1 MEGGETVCHRN
12 RRHHNGECPGEN
24 LPIHAAQSRRP
35 ILPPMTATL
44 AQPRPTTL
52 GSRVLARSGLADR
65 YAVRL
70 ARDRADVLAAQTLRF
85 LVFNVE
91 LNEGLEASYATCRDA
106 DPFDEVCDHLVVE
119 DRATGDIVGT
129 YRVQTGAMAAANR
142 GFYSAGEFDF
152 APFAPMGAQLVE
164 LGRACV
170 HSQHRNIAVLALL
183 WRGIAGYA
191 RERGGRY
198 LVGCSSLPTVDPAV
212 GAGAYSQL
220 MRTHLAP
227 EPWRTV
233 PVPACHCPLD
243 QIAPEPVR
251 LPRLLAGYFSLG
263 ARICGPPALDRE
275 FRTIDFLT
283 LMDLETLPAGAL
295 G

>member
-12 RRHHNGECPGEN
+12 RRHHDGEWPGEN

-70 ARDRADVLAAQTLRF
+70 ARDRTDVLAAQTLRF

-91 LNEGLEASYATCRDA
+91 LNEGLEASYATCRDT

-129 YRVQTGAMAAANR
+129 YRLQTGPMAAANR
-142 GFYSAGEFDF
+142 GFYSAVEFDF
-152 APFAPMGAQLVE
+152 APLAPLMPQTVE
-164 LGRACV
+164 AGRACV
-170 HSQHRNIAVLALL
+170 HSQHRNIAVIGLL
-183 WRGIAGYA
+183 WRNIIAYG

-198 LVGCSSLPTVDPAV
+198 LIGCSSLPTVDPA
-212 GAGAYSQL
+212 AGTAAYSQL
-220 MRTHLAP
+220 MRAHLAP
-227 EPWRTV
+227 GPWRTR
-233 PVPACHCPLD
+233 PMPAYECPLD
-243 QIAPEPVR
+243 RMAVEPVR
-251 LPRLLAGYFSLG
+251 IPRLLAGYFSLG
-263 ARICGPPALDRE
+263 AKICGPPALDRE
-275 FRTIDFLT
+275 FGTIDFLT
-283 LMDLETLPAGAL
+283 VLDLELLPSNAFG
-295 G
+295 

>member
-1 MEGGETVCHRN
+1 MNAT
-12 RRHHNGECPGEN
+12 
-24 LPIHAAQSRRP
+24 L
-35 ILPPMTATL
+35 LPPKSVN
-44 AQPRPTTL
+44 L
-52 GSRVLARSGLADR
+52 GARVLARGGLAAR
-65 YAVRL
+65 YQLRL
-70 ARDRADVLAAQTLRF
+70 ARDRADLLAAQTLRF
-85 LVFNVE
+85 LVFNLE

-129 YRVQTGAMAAANR
+129 YRVQTGTMAAAHR

-152 APFAPMGAQLVE
+152 SPLASFGAQLVE

-170 HSQHRNIAVLALL
+170 HSQHRNVGVLSLL
-183 WRGIAGYA
+183 WQGVVHYA

-220 MRTHLAP
+220 MRIHLAP
-227 EPWRTV
+227 EPWRTR
-233 PVPACHCPLD
+233 PLPAFHCPLD
-243 QIAPEPVR
+243 QIAVEPVR
-251 LPRLLAGYFSLG
+251 LPRLLSGYFSLG
-263 ARICGPPALDRE
+263 AKICGPPALDRE

-283 LMDLETLPAGAL
+283 VMDLEELPSNAL
-295 G
+295 A